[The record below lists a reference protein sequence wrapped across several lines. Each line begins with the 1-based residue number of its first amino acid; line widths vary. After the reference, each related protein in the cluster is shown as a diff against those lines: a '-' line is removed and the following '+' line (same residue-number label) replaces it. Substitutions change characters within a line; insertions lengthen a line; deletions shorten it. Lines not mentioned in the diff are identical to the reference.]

1 MKSTI
6 AKIICLM
13 VLGISGLY
21 AQIPITLTPS
31 LPANVD
37 NKSKQFFRPMFSQQG
52 ESCGNANGI
61 GFAFTYEMDCARNVS
76 ANSAANQY
84 PYSHTY
90 HFLNDGSQNNGTSHM
105 YVDAFNIVR
114 ENGIPNVAD
123 YGGITS
129 GFPTK
134 WLSGYDL
141 WYKAIQN
148 RVDKIDTIG
157 TLDTLGLRKVKQW
170 VYDHGNGSPNG
181 GVANFGCSAV
191 GWQEG
196 TIASGVE
203 AGKTILT
210 SYGIS
215 ANGDHAQTICGY
227 NDSIRNDVNKDGKF
241 TKNVDVNNDGKVD
254 LADWELGAFLVANSW
269 GTIYFDGGFYYAP
282 YRLFAMT
289 MAQGGIMN
297 SNRVCI
303 VTVKPEYTPRL
314 TLKTSITHSQ
324 RNQIALSVGVAPD
337 QEATEPT
344 KTRLYKHQFNYAG
357 GAFPMCGQNQSTTIE
372 LGLDVT
378 DLLDSIPGATQAKF
392 FLVVKSKGG
401 TGMVNSLSLLDYSSN
416 AVPVETKSTQ
426 MNVSI
431 IAETYIGVTYASSL
445 VHNSKKTGGHR
456 RIAVRSVRGIVQV
469 RLPVSD
475 AAEVSF
481 FNMEGKRIVFP
492 VSATST
498 EWMDIP
504 RDIRP
509 GMYMVY
515 IKTARDE
522 SWTGRVH
529 FLK

>member
-1 MKSTI
+1 MNISI
-6 AKIICLM
+6 VKIISLIA
-13 VLGISGLY
+13 LGISGLL

-31 LPANVD
+31 LPASVD

-297 SNRVCI
+297 SNRV
-303 VTVKPEYTPRL
+303 
-314 TLKTSITHSQ
+314 
-324 RNQIALSVGVAPD
+324 
-337 QEATEPT
+337 
-344 KTRLYKHQFNYAG
+344 
-357 GAFPMCGQNQSTTIE
+357 
-372 LGLDVT
+372 
-378 DLLDSIPGATQAKF
+378 
-392 FLVVKSKGG
+392 
-401 TGMVNSLSLLDYSSN
+401 
-416 AVPVETKSTQ
+416 
-426 MNVSI
+426 
-431 IAETYIGVTYASSL
+431 
-445 VHNSKKTGGHR
+445 
-456 RIAVRSVRGIVQV
+456 
-469 RLPVSD
+469 
-475 AAEVSF
+475 
-481 FNMEGKRIVFP
+481 
-492 VSATST
+492 
-498 EWMDIP
+498 
-504 RDIRP
+504 
-509 GMYMVY
+509 
-515 IKTARDE
+515 
-522 SWTGRVH
+522 
-529 FLK
+529 